1 MHTAASSST
10 AVGASRAESALAA
23 SPAVHASS
31 KSITAASTLPDVQ
44 RVLEHEFKL
53 PPDVAKTIATAFRN
67 SGAGVTSGVQ
77 LMKTLRT

>member
-10 AVGASRAESALAA
+10 AVSASRAESALAAA

-31 KSITAASTLPDVQ
+31 KSITAAGGVEAPTLPDRPDVQ

-53 PPDVAKTIATAFRN
+53 PPDVAKTIAT
-67 SGAGVTSGVQ
+67 
-77 LMKTLRT
+77 